1 MRPFCRLFSPMKR
14 SRSPRSRAG
23 FHLEYLLL
31 EGRITPTA
39 KPRLISPVGSTSA
52 VSSSEI
58 VASLRSTNPLRD
70 LANVTHYLGLGSA
83 VDLAR
88 SEIIFAD
95 GLSSFVSI
103 GLRPGTNPLT
113 VTAAFAPITSLFTWV
128 TPNYVYSPSL
138 PGAAGWLELTPNDPL
153 YPQQWHLP
161 AVRAPQAWDVTF
173 GNPAITV
180 AVFDGGIDLNHPD
193 LQNNLYRNLLENPGD
208 GIDNDGNG
216 YIDDIS
222 GWDFS
227 TNTNNTFPI
236 DPLTDTHGT
245 QVAGL
250 LAATIDNGLGV
261 AGLAGRVKILPMK
274 IVGSG
279 ALTSLSLARAT
290 AYSVQAGAKIITC
303 SINIDPLVGDP
314 SFEATANFVY
324 NRGVL
329 WFNSAG
335 NYNAANPPRQQFEQF
350 LFVSSTDRND
360 RKASYSNSGN
370 GIDVS
375 APGGDL
381 GDGLITTT
389 TIAAGGY
396 GPAFGTSMAA
406 PLAAATA
413 ALVWSAHPG
422 FSRDQV
428 ASRILT
434 TAADLDPFNTAYID
448 MLGSGRIDAGK
459 AVNAATAVTRLGA
472 LTGLPSAGVPARG
485 TLGTLTLRLEA
496 PVDPST
502 VVSGNFEL
510 RHAGG
515 DNQFGTSDDSIIP
528 LSIVNTQ
535 SVRIGTNEVYLSA
548 SVSYVPGLYRFTA
561 KAGGL
566 RDPFGIP
573 VDGDGD
579 GQAGGDLVRTFGA
592 ATSATGTAYEDN
604 DGSGTYSPSEP
615 TLPGETIFVD
625 LDGDGI
631 LDGQT
636 GTSTTGVAIP
646 DDPSTSATS
655 GILISGLTRPVQ
667 RVTASVSLSH
677 AQPGDLRIVLIS
689 PNGTRV
695 VLSGNQ
701 FFSPRFADF
710 AITIAFDD
718 AAAPEDAAFNLVR
731 PTEPLSTFRGES
743 GNGVWSLEITD
754 TTPGDSGSL
763 LGWSLN
769 VIEEPVAITDDGGGF
784 TFGDTIPPGV
794 YPILPVVDS
803 DEVIVAAT
811 PVIFPMGQK
820 IPPVPPIGIVK
831 IGAVTGRVT
840 TTFGSAIAGATLF
853 VDANVNGRP
862 DAGEWSAIT
871 SAGGYYSLAGLPV
884 GTHTLR
890 IAAPLGTDPFAPAGG
905 SITVTLASATQGS
918 RLNNFL
924 LAPRPGPALPSL
936 ATVTP
941 DPRATGVP
949 SFDIGFNLPFDGLT
963 MNDVRLT
970 RNGLPVSIEDAT
982 LIGEAGSYHLI
993 GTSSATATEGF
1004 YRLTVTTPSGG
1015 TPPSSSTT
1023 WTVDLTP
1030 PAIQS
1035 LTITRPGPGRP
1046 VSSAT
1051 ITFSESVTGLT
1062 LENVAL
1068 TRNGV
1073 PVSLAGATLSGSG
1086 SIYTIAGLQPPTTP
1100 TGNYVLSVNAGSD
1113 NVTDA
1118 AGNRY
1123 SGTSSVSFSVDDTLP
1138 PVFQDRIVTVTDFG
1152 RPTMMNV
1159 SNSAGTVLYALMP
1172 FGPSFTGG
1180 ARVATA
1186 DFNND
1191 GVGDVIVGSGAGRIP
1206 EVKIFDGRN
1215 GTLLSSFLVFEST
1228 FDGGINVATA
1238 DFDRDGRCELIV
1250 SPDWGGGPRVRV
1262 LSLNGQ
1268 VTFAD
1273 FFGIDD
1279 PNFRGGARVTAGD
1292 LNGDETPDLI
1302 VAAGFGGGPRIAA
1315 FNGTTL
1321 RTTPTK
1327 LFDDFFVFESTLRNG
1342 VTLTSFD
1349 IDRDG
1354 FAELIAG
1361 GGPGGGPR
1369 VLALCG
1375 KDLTTSGIQT
1385 PVANFFA
1392 GSPNSRSGTVLARK
1406 DLNGDGIADL
1416 MATDGPTVRGY
1427 LTSAIFANPGN
1438 PSVERQ
1444 FNPYG
1449 FFGGVFVG

>member
-1 MRPFCRLFSPMKR
+1 MRPFGRLFQSIRR
-14 SRSPRSRAG
+14 SHTPRSRAG
-23 FHLEYLLL
+23 IHLECLSL
-31 EGRITPTA
+31 ESRITPTA

-58 VASLRSTNPLRD
+58 VASLRSTSPLRD
-70 LANVTHYLGLGSA
+70 LANVTNYLGLGSA

-88 SEIIFAD
+88 SEVIFTD
-95 GLSSFVSI
+95 GLTSYVSI
-103 GLRPGTNPLT
+103 GLQPGTNPLT
-113 VTAAFAPITSLFTWV
+113 VTAAFAPVTSLFAWV
-128 TPNYVYSPSL
+128 APNYVYAPSL

-161 AVRAPQAWDVTF
+161 AVKAPQAWDVTY

-193 LQNNLYRNLLENPGD
+193 LQNNLFRNPLEIAGD
-208 GIDNDGNG
+208 GLDNDGNG
-216 YIDDIS
+216 YVDDIT

-227 TNTNNTFPI
+227 TNTNNTNPI

-250 LAATIDNGLGV
+250 LAATIDNALGV

-279 ALTSLSLARAT
+279 ALTSLSLARAA
-290 AYSVQAGAKIITC
+290 AYSVQVGAKIITC

-324 NRGVL
+324 NRGLL

-350 LFVSSTDRND
+350 LFVSATDRND
-360 RKASYSNSGN
+360 RKASYSNYGS

-448 MLGSGRIDAGK
+448 MLGSGRIDAGR

-485 TLGTLTLRLEA
+485 TFGTLTLRLEA

-502 VVSGNFEL
+502 VVPGNFEL
-510 RHAGG
+510 RHAGA
-515 DNQFGTSDDSIIP
+515 DNQFGTSDDTIIP
-528 LSIVNTQ
+528 LSLTNSQ
-535 SVRIGTNEVYLSA
+535 PVRIGTNELYLSA
-548 SVSYVPGLYRFTA
+548 SVSYVPGIYKFTA
-561 KAGGL
+561 KSGGL

-579 GQAGGDLVRTFGA
+579 GQAGGDLVRIFGA
-592 ATSATGTAYEDN
+592 AISATGTAYEDN
-604 DGSGTYSPSEP
+604 DGSGTYSPGEP

-636 GTSTTGVAIP
+636 GTSSTAIVIP
-646 DDPSTSATS
+646 DDANTTVAT
-655 GILISGLTRPVQ
+655 GILIAGLTLPVE
-667 RVTASVSLSH
+667 RVTATIHLLH
-677 AQPGDLRIVLIS
+677 AQPGDLRLVLVS

-695 VLSGNQ
+695 VLSDNR
-701 FFSPRFADF
+701 FIAPRTNDF
-710 AITIAFDD
+710 AVSLTFDD
-718 AAAPEDAAFNLVR
+718 AAAPADTVNGIVR
-731 PTEPLSTFRGES
+731 PAQPLASFRGES
-743 GNGVWSLEITD
+743 GNGVWTLEITD
-754 TTPGDSGSL
+754 LTPGDSGTL
-763 LGWSLN
+763 LGWSIS
-769 VIEEPVAITDDGGGF
+769 VMEEPVAVTDDLGGF
-784 TFGDTIPPGV
+784 SFGDTVPAGQ
-794 YPILPVVDS
+794 YHILPLVDS
-803 DEVIVAAT
+803 GEVPSGDSTIVF
-811 PVIFPMGQK
+811 VEGQ
-820 IPPVPPIGIVK
+820 PNPPITVGILQV
-831 IGAVTGRVT
+831 GAVTGRVT
-840 TTFGSAIAGATLF
+840 STFGMPIAGATVF
-853 VDANVNGRP
+853 ADANANGRP
-862 DAGEWSAIT
+862 DAGERSAIT
-871 SAGGYYSLAGLPV
+871 GPGGYYSLEGLSA
-884 GTHTLR
+884 GTHTIR
-890 IAAPLGTDPFAPAGG
+890 IVPPLGTDPFAPAGG
-905 SITVTLASATQGS
+905 SITVTLASAVQGS
-918 RLNNFL
+918 RQNNFFL
-924 LAPRPGPALPSL
+924 SPRPGPALPTL
-936 ATVTP
+936 ASVTP
-941 DPRATGVP
+941 DPRTSGVA
-949 SFDIGFNLPFDGLT
+949 SFDIDFNLPFDGLT
-963 MNDVRLT
+963 VNDVRLT
-970 RNGLPVSIEDAT
+970 RNGLPVSLADAT
-982 LIGEAGSYHLI
+982 LIGSAGVYHLI
-993 GTSSATATEGF
+993 GTAAATAAEGV
-1004 YRLTVTTPSGG
+1004 YRLTVTTPAGG
-1015 TPPSSSTT
+1015 TPPSTSTT

-1030 PAIQS
+1030 PVIQS
-1035 LTITRPGPGRP
+1035 LTIARIGPGRP
-1046 VSSAT
+1046 VTSAT
-1051 ITFSESVTGLT
+1051 VTFSEPVAGLT
-1062 LENVAL
+1062 LANVVL
-1068 TRNGV
+1068 TRNGTSI
-1073 PVSLAGATLSGSG
+1073 SLAGATLTGAG
-1086 SIYTIAGLQPPTTP
+1086 AVYTITGLQPPTTP
-1100 TGNYVLSVNAGSD
+1100 SGQYVLSVHGGAGT
-1113 NVTDA
+1113 VTDA
-1118 AGNRY
+1118 AGNIF
-1123 SGTSSVSFSVDDTLP
+1123 SGTTSVSFNVDDTLP

-1152 RPTMMNV
+1152 RTTMMNV
-1159 SNSAGTVLYALMP
+1159 SNTAGTVLYALMP

-1180 ARVATA
+1180 ARVTTA
-1186 DFNND
+1186 DYND
-1191 GVGDVIVGSGAGRIP
+1191 DGIGDVIVGSGTGRIP
-1206 EVKIFDGRN
+1206 EVRIYDGRN
-1215 GTLLSSFLVFEST
+1215 GILLTSFLAFEAGFT
-1228 FDGGINVATA
+1228 GGINVATA
-1238 DFDRDGRCELIV
+1238 DFDGDGRSELIV
-1250 SPDWGGGPRVRV
+1250 SPDLGGGPRVRV

-1268 VTFAD
+1268 TTFAD

-1279 PNFRGGARVTAGD
+1279 PDFRGGARVAAGD
-1292 LNGDETPDLI
+1292 LNGDGTPDLI

-1315 FNGTTL
+1315 FDGTTL

-1327 LFDDFFVFESTLRNG
+1327 LFNDFFVFESSLRNG

-1349 IDRDG
+1349 LDHDG

-1369 VLALCG
+1369 VFALSG
-1375 KDLTTSGIQT
+1375 QALTTTGQQT

-1406 DLNGDGIADL
+1406 DLDGDGEFDL
-1416 MATDGPTVRGY
+1416 LATDGPTVRGY
-1427 LTSAIFANPGN
+1427 LTSAILANPGS
-1438 PSVERQ
+1438 PTLERQ
-1444 FNPYG
+1444 FNPFG

>member
-1 MRPFCRLFSPMKR
+1 MRPFCRLFTVMNR
-14 SRSPRSRAG
+14 SRTPRSRAG
-23 FHLEYLLL
+23 IHLECLAL
-31 EGRITPTA
+31 ESRITPAA
-39 KPRLISPVGSTSA
+39 KPRLVSPVGSTTA

-58 VASLRSTNPLRD
+58 VASIRSTNPLRD
-70 LANVTHYLGLGSA
+70 LANVTSYLGLGSA

-88 SEIIFAD
+88 SEVIFTD
-95 GLSSFVSI
+95 GLTSYVSI
-103 GLRPGTNPLT
+103 GLQAGTNPLT
-113 VTAAFAPITSLFTWV
+113 VTAAFAPITSLFAWV

-161 AVRAPQAWDVTF
+161 AVKAPQAWDVTF

-193 LQNNLYRNLLENPGD
+193 LANNLYRNVLETPGD

-216 YIDDIS
+216 YVDDIS

-250 LAATIDNGLGV
+250 LAATIDNAVGV
-261 AGLAGRVKILPMK
+261 SGLAGRVKILPMK
-274 IVGSG
+274 IVGAG
-279 ALTSLSLARAT
+279 ALTSLSLARAA

-324 NRGVL
+324 NRGLL

-350 LFVSSTDRND
+350 LFVSATDRND
-360 RKASYSNSGN
+360 RKASYSNYGS
-370 GIDVS
+370 GIDIS

-413 ALVWSAHPG
+413 ALVWSANPG

-459 AVNAATAVTRLGA
+459 AVTAATSVTRLGV

-485 TLGTLTLRLEA
+485 ILGTLSLRLEA
-496 PVDPST
+496 PVDSST
-502 VVSGNFEL
+502 VVPSNFEL
-510 RHAGG
+510 RHAGE
-515 DNQFGTSDDSIIP
+515 DNQFGTSDDTIIP

-535 SVRIGTNEVYLSA
+535 PVRIGTNVLYLSA
-548 SVSYVPGLYRFTA
+548 SVSYVPGMYKFTA
-561 KAGGL
+561 KSGGL

-579 GQAGGDLVRTFGA
+579 GQAGGDLVRIFGA
-592 ATSATGTAYEDN
+592 ALSATGTAYEDN
-604 DGSGTYSPSEP
+604 DGSGTYSPGEP
-615 TLPGETIFVD
+615 TLPGETIFID

-636 GTSTTGVAIP
+636 GTNNTAIDIP
-646 DDPSTSATS
+646 DDANSSVTT
-655 GILISGLTRPVQ
+655 GILISGLTRPVE
-667 RVTASVSLSH
+667 RVTATINLLH
-677 AQPGDLRIVLIS
+677 AQPGDLRLVLIS
-689 PNGTRV
+689 PDGTRV
-695 VLSGNQ
+695 VLSDNR
-701 FFSPRFADF
+701 FIAPRSNDF
-710 AITIAFDD
+710 AISITFDD
-718 AAAPEDAAFNLVR
+718 TAAPNDATIGIVR
-731 PTEPLSTFRGES
+731 PTQPLSTFHGES
-743 GNGVWSLEITD
+743 GNGVWTLEITD
-754 TTPGDSGSL
+754 LTPGDAGTL
-763 LGWSLN
+763 LGWSLS

-784 TFGDTIPPGV
+784 SFGDTIPPGQ
-794 YPILPVVDS
+794 YPILPIIDS
-803 DEVIVAAT
+803 GELIVT
-811 PVIFPMGQK
+811 LPPLSFQVGLR
-820 IPPVPPIGIVK
+820 IPPVPVGIVK
-831 IGAVTGRVT
+831 VGAVTGQVT
-840 TTFGSAIAGATLF
+840 TSLGTPIAGATVF
-853 VDANVNGRP
+853 ADANANGRV
-862 DAGEWSAIT
+862 DAGELSAIT
-871 SAGGYYSLAGLPV
+871 GPGGYYTLAGLAA
-884 GTHTLR
+884 GSHTLR
-890 IAAPLGTDPFAPAGG
+890 IIPPLGTDPLTPAGG

-918 RLNNFL
+918 RLNNFT

-936 ATVTP
+936 ASVTP
-941 DPRATGVP
+941 DPRTTGVS
-949 SFDIGFNLPFDGLT
+949 SFDVGFNLPFDGLT
-963 MNDVRLT
+963 VNDIRLT
-970 RNGLPVSIEDAT
+970 RNGLPVSLAGAT
-982 LIGEAGSYHLI
+982 LIGSAGSYHLI
-993 GTSSATATEGF
+993 GTASATAAEGF
-1004 YRLTVTTPSGG
+1004 YRLTVTTPIGG

-1023 WTVDLTP
+1023 WSVDLTP
-1030 PAIQS
+1030 PAIHS

-1046 VSSAT
+1046 LSSAT

-1062 LENVAL
+1062 LANVVL

-1073 PVSLAGATLSGSG
+1073 PVSLAGTTLSGSG
-1086 SIYTIAGLQPPTTP
+1086 SIYTISGLQPQTTP
-1100 TGNYVLSVNAGSD
+1100 TGNYILSVNPGPG

-1118 AGNRY
+1118 AGNAF
-1123 SGTSSVSFSVDDTLP
+1123 SGTTSVSFSVDDTLP
-1138 PVFQDRIVTVTDFG
+1138 PVLQDRIVTVTDFG
-1152 RPTMMNV
+1152 RTTMMNV
-1159 SNSAGTVLYALMP
+1159 SNTAGTVLYALMP
-1172 FGPSFTGG
+1172 FGSSFTGG

-1186 DFNND
+1186 DLNND
-1191 GVGDVIVGSGAGRIP
+1191 GVADVIVGSGPGRIP
-1206 EVKIFDGRN
+1206 EVRIFDGRN
-1215 GTLLSSFLVFEST
+1215 GTLLSSFLAFEADFT
-1228 FDGGINVATA
+1228 GGINVATA
-1238 DFDRDGRCELIV
+1238 DFDGDGTSELIV
-1250 SPDWGGGPRVRV
+1250 SPDLGGGPRVRV
-1262 LSLNGQ
+1262 MSLNGLI
-1268 VTFAD
+1268 VHAD

-1279 PNFRGGARVTAGD
+1279 PDFRGGARVSAGD
-1292 LNGDETPDLI
+1292 LNGDGTPDLI

-1321 RTTPTK
+1321 RTIPTK
-1327 LFDDFFVFESTLRNG
+1327 LFNDFFVFESTLRNG

-1349 IDRDG
+1349 INNDG

-1369 VLALCG
+1369 VFALSG

-1385 PVANFFA
+1385 PLANFFA
-1392 GSPNSRSGTVLARK
+1392 GNLNSRSGTVLARK
-1406 DLNGDGIADL
+1406 DLNGDGVDDL
-1416 MATDGPTVRGY
+1416 LATDGPTVRGY
-1427 LTSAIFANPGN
+1427 LSSAILANPGN
-1438 PSVERQ
+1438 PDIERQ
-1444 FNPYG
+1444 LNPFG